1 VPAKNWNRLPFCSEY
16 ALKDASSNSFM
27 KGKSKES
34 MATDLP
40 VIELVEVTENQGN
53 KKRILALAG
62 ILFYC
67 T

>member
-1 VPAKNWNRLPFCSEY
+1 
-16 ALKDASSNSFM
+16 M